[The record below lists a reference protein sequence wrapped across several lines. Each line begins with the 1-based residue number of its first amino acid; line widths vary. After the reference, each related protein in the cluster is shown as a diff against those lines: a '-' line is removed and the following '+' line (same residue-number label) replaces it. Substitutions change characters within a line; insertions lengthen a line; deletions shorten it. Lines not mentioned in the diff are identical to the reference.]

1 MKYHQKTYS
10 SCCLSSL
17 SSAFHFIG
25 DNRAVPDPVNIIEES
40 LTLQIE
46 YCKNRI
52 RFANYIMKNRIK
64 INGKQN
70 LRYNLTIWKKIY
82 AFDILN
88 FISEYVT
95 LVQLMDSLRN
105 VNRTISIVGHWIFD
119 SSYKKALFL
128 TQ

>member
-1 MKYHQKTYS
+1 MS
-10 SCCLSSL
+10 SFL
-17 SSAFHFIG
+17 SAFHFIG

-52 RFANYIMKNRIK
+52 RFANDIMKNRIK

-105 VNRTISIVGHWIFD
+105 VNFTISIVGHWIFD
-119 SSYKKALFL
+119 SRYKKALFF